1 MTRETKFVDDWQ
13 LFRMHRSIVEKLEVC
28 AKGPVE
34 WQSPSG
40 LVEFRKLTLQTDYEK
55 AENKFVNEV
64 NLS

>member
-1 MTRETKFVDDWQ
+1 
-13 LFRMHRSIVEKLEVC
+13 MHRSIVEKLEVC